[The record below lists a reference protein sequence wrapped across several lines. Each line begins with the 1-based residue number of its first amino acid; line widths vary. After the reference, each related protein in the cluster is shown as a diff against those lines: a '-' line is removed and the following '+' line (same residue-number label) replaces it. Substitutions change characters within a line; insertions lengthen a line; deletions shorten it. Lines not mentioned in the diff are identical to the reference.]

1 MDSSLKKCKS
11 YEEFIED
18 MKRKHFEVKEGKHL
32 AFKGEE
38 QQRFIRSESISYHY
52 SEEVLRF
59 RFDCREEYE
68 NMQNSKRIGRV
79 IDQTNLSGGLNNW
92 ASGENC
98 QTLINCSNWIRD
110 NITNKEDYGGRVNF
124 GMFLVEGYDKELE
137 KIGKQQSRVDSLNS
151 QMRELVKIK
160 QAVYNY
166 WTFKPVMQTASK
178 MDTSD
183 LSEKD
188 LINFNDV
195 YEKNNKKY
203 ENSVNIINAAIK
215 KYGSIKVRDINEK
228 LDILLAEKKKQQLE
242 LTRLKLNFEVYETI
256 KYNYT
261 ATTAKGGYG
270 IPEAYARERYAQHRD
285 SIKDSIAKKQAK
297 EAKKQE
303 RKDKLKDMFHL
314 N

>member
-1 MDSSLKKCKS
+1 
-11 YEEFIED
+11 
-18 MKRKHFEVKEGKHL
+18 
-32 AFKGEE
+32 
-38 QQRFIRSESISYHY
+38 
-52 SEEVLRF
+52 
-59 RFDCREEYE
+59 
-68 NMQNSKRIGRV
+68 MQINS
-79 IDQTNLSGGLNNW
+79 
-92 ASGENC
+92 
-98 QTLINCSNWIRD
+98 SNWIRD
-110 NITNKEDYGGRVNF
+110 NITNKEDYGGIVNF

-166 WTFKPVMQTASK
+166 WTFKPVMQTASR

-195 YEKNNKKY
+195 YEQNNKKY